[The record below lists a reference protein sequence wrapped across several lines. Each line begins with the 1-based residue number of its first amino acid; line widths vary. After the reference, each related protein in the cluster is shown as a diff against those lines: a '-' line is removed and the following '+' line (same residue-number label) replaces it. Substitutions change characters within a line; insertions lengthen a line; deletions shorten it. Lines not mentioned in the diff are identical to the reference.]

1 MPKPTYYNP
10 TRGGLQPSAA
20 EDNGADSLAVLTL
33 TGCAEGAIKAA
44 FSSIIEGEFV
54 SFCSFASESRSRASS
69 TATDDEDSEESEDE
83 DSEEELELTEGD
95 KRNQRRIEEW
105 KQRKRQRE
113 ERQQQ
118 QASSNHPPPAAASS
132 GPDTVSAGGIDEGTL
147 NYNNKDMVNKFYR
160 LLKGKS
166 QKMIPIGPLKM
177 LETDAEKRSFC
188 QNWRKCTTHAEQKA
202 LEQRCIVDAKAK
214 KKAAKDAKARD
225 NRMKKKRE
233 EEAKAERRRKRKE
246 DSEAKARDRDIKRND
261 NKRKKRAE
269 AKEQENIVS
278 LYCVHFCYCS
288 IIFISNYLLG
298 SHQWIAFR

>member
-1 MPKPTYYNP
+1 MTVS
-10 TRGGLQPSAA
+10 GEL
-20 EDNGADSLAVLTL
+20 V
-33 TGCAEGAIKAA
+33 
-44 FSSIIEGEFV
+44 SS
-54 SFCSFASESRSRASS
+54 CSFASESRSRASS

-105 KQRKRQRE
+105 KQRQQRHRQQQQQQ
-113 ERQQQ
+113 QQQ

-132 GPDTVSAGGIDEGTL
+132 GPDTVSDEGKL
-147 NYNNKDMVNKFYR
+147 DYDNKKMVNKFHR
-160 LLKGKS
+160 PLKGKS
-166 QKMIPIGPLKM
+166 QNMIPIGPLKM
-177 LETDAEKRSFC
+177 LETDDEKRSFC
-188 QNWRKCTTHAEQKA
+188 RKWRNCTTHAEQKA
-202 LEQRCIVDAKAK
+202 LEQRYTADAKAK
-214 KKAAKDAKARD
+214 KKAARDAKARD

-246 DSEAKARDRDIKRND
+246 VSDAKARDRDIRRND

-278 LYCVHFCYCS
+278 IYCLHSCYCS

-298 SHQWIAFR
+298 SHQWIAFRCYRKDAGTILGCVIQTEQGQASF